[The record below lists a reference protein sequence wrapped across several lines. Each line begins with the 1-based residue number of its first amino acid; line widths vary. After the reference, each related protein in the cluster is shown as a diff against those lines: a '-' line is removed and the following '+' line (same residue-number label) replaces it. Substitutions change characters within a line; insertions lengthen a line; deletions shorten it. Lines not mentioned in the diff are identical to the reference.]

1 MDWLT
6 ALVEAVKA
14 LAWPVTVLSIIYLL
28 RTSLRELLS
37 SIYEG
42 KLRYKDLEVVI
53 NRKLVEARSALGD
66 KATPATEEKNIALG
80 DPSAKLLE
88 LAQQSPRAA
97 VLESWLLV
105 ESAILSIAARLQQ
118 TDSKP
123 SKRSPYQLLHAVL
136 QSSEV
141 VPASVSTAIS
151 KLRDI
156 RNQTV
161 HASDYQPT
169 VDDAEEYVLL
179 SSAVVAD
186 LENIKTRDR

>member
-6 ALVEAVKA
+6 ALVEVVKA
-14 LAWPVTVLSIIYLL
+14 LAWPVTVLSVIYLL
-28 RTSLRELLS
+28 RNSLRELLG
-37 SIYEG
+37 SIHEG

-66 KATPATEEKNIALG
+66 KATASAEDKPIAL
-80 DPSAKLLE
+80 DNPSTKLLE

-105 ESAILSIAARLQQ
+105 ESAILKIAARLQPSE
-118 TDSKP
+118 SKLN
-123 SKRSPYQLLHAVL
+123 KRSPYQLLGAVL

-169 VDDAEEYVLL
+169 VDDAEEFVLL
-179 SSAVVAD
+179 SMAVVTD
-186 LENIKTRDR
+186 LESIKI

>member
-37 SIYEG
+37 SIHEG

-53 NRKLVEARSALGD
+53 NRKLVEARNALGD
-66 KATPATEEKNIALG
+66 KAATETDEKSIAS
-80 DPSAKLLE
+80 DNPSAKLLE
-88 LAQQSPRAA
+88 LALQSPRAA

-105 ESAILSIAARLQQ
+105 ESAVLRIATRLQPP
-118 TDSKP
+118 DSKL

-151 KLRDI
+151 RLRDI

-161 HASDYQPT
+161 HVSDYQPT
-169 VDDAEEYVLL
+169 VEDAEEYVLL
-179 SSAVVAD
+179 SAAVVAD
-186 LENIKTRDR
+186 LENIKI